1 MKQGGF
7 KHTYAQCPKERFE
20 QSLTS
25 LKLVLLPSEIPI
37 LERLK
42 VLYKVT
48 TEHDLHFRADVEKC

>member
-1 MKQGGF
+1 MHDVQKKGL
-7 KHTYAQCPKERFE
+7 K

-25 LKLVLLPSEIPI
+25 LKLVLLPSKITV

-48 TEHDLHFRADVEKC
+48 IEHDVHFRADMEK